1 MAAMTRV
8 DINGYTNDLLIK
20 FLDAFHERLRSLL
33 REQYGDQWFQQGVH
47 PWLPVA
53 MEGRTRSMLENP
65 MRVVDMDKSHD
76 ELFGVEH
83 LAKIVAGNWK
93 TFRPLLHDKARTQVY
108 LDEIRE
114 MRHNLS
120 HRRGKHVL
128 QVGEVARFTGNCAA
142 LLRSLGSDACAT
154 FDAVSENIYS
164 GMTPWGM
171 ALGGRLPS
179 PDEVVDQFVG
189 RGDQMRHLG
198 EWLAGEYPQLLVWG
212 YGGAGKSAL
221 AFAFAREMQ
230 VSAPAELNA
239 ITWVSAKRREY
250 VDGLER
256 DRRADFVD
264 KEGFVRAAISGIY
277 ESDVTEDVGPQDL
290 LDHLND
296 LPVLLIVDDIDTV
309 LSDEELVEFLIHD
322 IRSTRSRVLYTSRQ
336 KVTGIRSVEVL
347 GFEGEEL
354 ERFVAVRAE
363 AHGLDE
369 AGCLK
374 RAKAI
379 RSVTGGF
386 PLFVDDL
393 LRYSKLTDLDE
404 SLSAWSQ
411 RKGDAA
417 REYAL
422 RRQVEQL
429 GDISK
434 TVLLALAESDRPM
447 PLIEISTIA
456 GVSDDDAEQAV
467 SSLLDWRL
475 ISSVGGNGQSRTSF
489 MTNSNT
495 SRLVEKTYGD
505 EPEMEGVRSRLKSR
519 HKPSGAGAERTAISS
534 AVGLAHSLVTRGD
547 VPAAIAALQ
556 EAMTGDLAK
565 SAELH
570 SVLGWAYKRLPD
582 PEKARAAFQQ
592 AYDLGDTKSDTY
604 FHWAMLESQEAADAI
619 GARPDTDVLEGWRRS
634 AQVAELGIKV
644 CGRTAGLC
652 RLVGYARTREAKTLE
667 HLKEFAGARGACA
680 EAAVWMK
687 RALDSKDPSD
697 RSQSRPSLYRGLA
710 LAQEGAEDWQGL
722 NKTLYRWARLSGG
735 SDRDFERLSTKLK
748 RQQVAA
754 PSA

>member
-1 MAAMTRV
+1 
-8 DINGYTNDLLIK
+8 
-20 FLDAFHERLRSLL
+20 
-33 REQYGDQWFQQGVH
+33 
-47 PWLPVA
+47 
-53 MEGRTRSMLENP
+53 MLENP
-65 MRVVDMDKSHD
+65 MRVVDMDKNHD

-83 LAKIVAGNWK
+83 LAKIVGGNWK
-93 TFRPLLHDKARTQVY
+93 TFRPLLQDKARTEVY
-108 LDEIRE
+108 LSEIRE

-142 LLRSLGSDACAT
+142 LLRGLGSDACGT
-154 FDAVSENIYS
+154 FEAVSENIYS
-164 GMTPWGM
+164 GMMPWGM

-179 PDEVVDQFVG
+179 PDEVVDHFVG
-189 RGDQMRHLG
+189 RGDQMRDLG

-230 VSAPAELNA
+230 VSAPADLNA

-250 VDGLER
+250 VEGLER

-264 KEGFVRAAISGIY
+264 KEEFVRAAISGIY
-277 ESDVTEDVGPQDL
+277 ESDVTEDIGPKDL
-290 LDHLND
+290 LDHLNE
-296 LPVLLIVDDIDTV
+296 LPVLLIIDDIDTV
-309 LSDEELVEFLIHD
+309 LGDDELVEFLIHD
-322 IRSTRSRVLYTSRQ
+322 IRSTKSRVLYTSRQ

-354 ERFVAVRAE
+354 ERFVTVRAD

-393 LRYSKLTDLDE
+393 LRYAKLTDLDE
-404 SLSAWSQ
+404 SLGAWSQ

-434 TVLLALAESDRPM
+434 TVLLALAKSDRSM

-475 ISSVGGNGQSRTSF
+475 ISSVGGDGRNRTSF
-489 MTNSNT
+489 TTNSNT
-495 SRLVEKTYGD
+495 ARLVEKTYGD
-505 EPEMEGVRSRLKSR
+505 EPEMEGVRSRLRSR
-519 HKPSGAGAERTAISS
+519 RKQSGAGAERTAISS

-547 VPAAIAALQ
+547 VPAAIAGLQ
-556 EAMTGDLAK
+556 EMMTGDLAQ

-570 SVLGWAYKRLPD
+570 GVLGWAYKRLPD
-582 PEKARAAFQQ
+582 PEKARAAFRQ
-592 AYDLGDTKSDTY
+592 AYELGETREDAY
-604 FHWAMLESQEAADAI
+604 FHWATLESEEASKGI
-619 GARPDTDVLEGWRRS
+619 GVRPDTEVLEGWRRS

-644 CGRTAGLC
+644 CGRTGGLC
-652 RLVGYARTREAKTLE
+652 RVLGYARTREAKTLE
-667 HLKEFAGARGACA
+667 HLREFTEARSACA

-687 RALDSKDPSD
+687 RALEAKDPAGK
-697 RSQSRPSLYRGLA
+697 SQSRHSLHRGLA
-710 LAQEGAEDWQGL
+710 LAQAGAEDWRGL
-722 NKTLYRWARLSGG
+722 EETLNRWGRLSGG
-735 SDRDFERLSTKLK
+735 TDRDFERLSAKLQ
-748 RQQVAA
+748 RQQVAPA
-754 PSA
+754 GA